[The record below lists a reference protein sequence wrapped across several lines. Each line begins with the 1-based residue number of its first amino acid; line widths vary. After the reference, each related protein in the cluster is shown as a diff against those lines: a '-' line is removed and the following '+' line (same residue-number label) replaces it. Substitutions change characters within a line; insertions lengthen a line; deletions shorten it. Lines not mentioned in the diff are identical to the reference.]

1 LATIGQLF
9 EKQRNTVSV
18 AGDLLCCLLSCP
30 LDGEPVAALRE
41 DRDPGDATCG
51 RPVGGAASAV
61 GNGFSF
67 GRGGVS
73 RISGQGEFAD
83 YRAIGTGA
91 AIAPILGVVISAKNE
106 TRNFDQF
113 FSTFIKRV
121 DYSGIL
127 SPESLIAMSGTPAAV
142 GRLGCGGRRRNPYIR
157 RTSQGSGA
165 RFAALRNLA
174 LGSTG
179 RAGHEERRA

>member
-1 LATIGQLF
+1 
-9 EKQRNTVSV
+9 
-18 AGDLLCCLLSCP
+18 
-30 LDGEPVAALRE
+30 
-41 DRDPGDATCG
+41 
-51 RPVGGAASAV
+51 
-61 GNGFSF
+61 
-67 GRGGVS
+67 VS

-142 GRLGCGGRRRNPYIR
+142 GRLGCGERRRDPVYPPNESGLRGPVCRAAEPRTGQYGSCRPRGAASMIR
-157 RTSQGSGA
+157 
-165 RFAALRNLA
+165 
-174 LGSTG
+174 
-179 RAGHEERRA
+179 